1 MSEVWV
7 AAAITV
13 GGGVISGIGQE
24 KKAKED
30 RKNANADR
38 SAATREEALYGG
50 ILSSFERQQEDH
62 YNQLD
67 RQRKQRGLD
76 TFRQFSTV
84 NQFSP
89 GFRDNSPGVV
99 VPEQV
104 SIANT
109 IDKAVLEDQANQK
122 AAQPQSEGGK
132 KKSSLVKK
140 IVDPLGLF

>member
-1 MSEVWV
+1 MAEIWGAAIAVGGAVVSGV
-7 AAAITV
+7 AAN
-13 GGGVISGIGQE
+13 

-30 RKNANADR
+30 RKNANEDR
-38 SAATREEALYGG
+38 KVGTRDEALYSG
-50 ILSSFERQQEDH
+50 ILSGFERQQEDY
-62 YNQLD
+62 YNQLN
-67 RQRKQRGLD
+67 RSRKQRGLD

-84 NQFSP
+84 NQFAP
-89 GFRDNSPGVV
+89 EFRDTSPGVV
-99 VPEQV
+99 VPEQI